1 MRKYKGF
8 EKVRKHKKI
17 RMRKLMTLGGNVSQE
32 EKNLMK
38 ELLEIGRFAIE
49 ASNPTSATDVSL
61 CSDTSLETIR
71 EFEELQTLAVDDDA
85 SSDVNTL
92 LQLTC

>member
-1 MRKYKGF
+1 
-8 EKVRKHKKI
+8 
-17 RMRKLMTLGGNVSQE
+17 
-32 EKNLMK
+32 MK
-38 ELLEIGRFAIE
+38 ELFEIGMFAIE

-92 LQLTC
+92 LQLTS